1 MFYQVKKL
9 EVKLRVFKP
18 DKTPLRFFK
27 QLQNVLLDQLILVLI
42 FRFGAL
48 FCSKK
53 LAVKFSPALIRQK
66 DTH

>member
-42 FRFGAL
+42 FRFGVIL
-48 FCSKK
+48 
-53 LAVKFSPALIRQK
+53 L
-66 DTH
+66 